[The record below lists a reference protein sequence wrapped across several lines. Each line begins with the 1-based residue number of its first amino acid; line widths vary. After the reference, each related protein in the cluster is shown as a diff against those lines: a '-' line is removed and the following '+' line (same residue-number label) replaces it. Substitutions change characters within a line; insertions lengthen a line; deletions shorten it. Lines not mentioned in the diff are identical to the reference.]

1 VDAAL
6 HGKLD
11 QKALDRLLPTAAR
24 AHAENLYRLELARTS
39 EHTLVGQF
47 HRTLEAGAANAII
60 LSLREPYDLHA
71 EQIAHAKSLFTSESS
86 PEHVLASAEAGTIEA
101 WQQLGDHIQAVT
113 RIAAVVSMFRC
124 RPAAQFPLVREYAAG
139 ETFRLD
145 DRALMCTTGG
155 LVGDSAEFQRPG
167 DFHKRSAFFRVG
179 GLRLHTVEEAQ
190 SLHDE
195 WASHEHDRIYGGDPG
210 GWLDEKTG
218 QVHKHP
224 VPENPYRAKV
234 SAT

>member
-1 VDAAL
+1 MTTIRRLGVRGNAASATSRTRNSSGSSQGSPTKRSSGFGRRTADEDDAAARLPPAHTRSRRVRRDGPHLAAGTSLDAHSVLTAPAAAEKPETAIVDAAL

-11 QKALDRLLPTAAR
+11 QKALDRRLPTAAR

-101 WQQLGDHIQAVT
+101 WQQLGDHIQA
-113 RIAAVVSMFRC
+113 
-124 RPAAQFPLVREYAAG
+124 
-139 ETFRLD
+139 
-145 DRALMCTTGG
+145 
-155 LVGDSAEFQRPG
+155 
-167 DFHKRSAFFRVG
+167 
-179 GLRLHTVEEAQ
+179 
-190 SLHDE
+190 
-195 WASHEHDRIYGGDPG
+195 
-210 GWLDEKTG
+210 
-218 QVHKHP
+218 
-224 VPENPYRAKV
+224 
-234 SAT
+234 